1 VTSATRARGIATWT
15 IDLPAGWFT
24 VPMGELDAHA
34 QTEWIDGVVAQVEEM
49 AVEPGSPSA
58 LRAQLGQMRGDL
70 IARRNPWL
78 NAAVLVRPES
88 LMSIGCLLTTSV
100 LGLEAGDGPDA
111 FATLLER
118 GFAEPDRGTRSHD
131 ASVWRERIGVG
142 ELVGAYQRFD
152 TVDYGEGV
160 GMVEDRTIFGIFP
173 DDSVDMVQLEFRAA
187 DLGTYRDMIE
197 ETSALVRTA
206 RVTLEETA

>member
-24 VPMGELDAHA
+24 VPTGDLDAHA
-34 QTEWIDGVVAQVEEM
+34 QTGWIDDVVAQVTEM

-70 IARRNPWL
+70 VARRNPWL
-78 NAAVLVRPES
+78 SAAVLVRPES

-100 LGLEAGDGPDA
+100 LGLEEGDGPDA
-111 FATLLER
+111 FARLLER
-118 GFAEPDRGTRSHD
+118 GFAEPGPGTRSYD
-131 ASVWRERIGVG
+131 VSVWRERIGAG
-142 ELVGAYQRFD
+142 ELVGAYQRFES
-152 TVDYGEGV
+152 VDYGEGIGV
-160 GMVEDRTIFGIFP
+160 VEDRTIFGVFP
-173 DDSVDMVQLEFRAA
+173 DDAVDMVQLEFRAA

-197 ETSALVRTA
+197 ETSALVRTT
-206 RVTLEETA
+206 RVALEAAA